1 LFNHES
7 PRRGEKFVTRKITKW
22 IGDYVKWRNKPNVDK
37 IIVDEDKDYILSTD
51 EKFPKLRLGNLDA
64 YRDWGHAKDY
74 VRAMWMMM
82 QHDIP
87 DDYVVS
93 TCESHTVREFLEE
106 AFYAISYDGNWEDL
120 VVIDSQFYRPA
131 EVDYLNGVSIKARTA
146 LGWTPE
152 YAFEDLVAEMVE
164 EDL

>member
-1 LFNHES
+1 MNLQRLLNIDIPALDNTPIYLRELTGHARLSELY
-7 PRRGEKFVTRKITKW
+7 RITLQL
-22 IGDYVKWRNKPNVDK
+22 D
-37 IIVDEDKDYILSTD
+37 STV
-51 EKFPKLRLGNLDA
+51 GNLDA

-82 QHDIP
+82 QHDVP
-87 DDYVVS
+87 DDYVIS

-120 VVIDSQFYRPA
+120 VVIDPQFYRPA